1 MISKTYYRYIWL
13 LNLLLNARHP
23 LTFEEICMKWEECP
37 AFEGTLP
44 IRTFHEHRKG
54 VREMFGVNIACDK
67 SKGNVYYVENPEIL
81 EGNRAGKW
89 LLEKYSIPEGFT
101 AYLDMKDRILFEEIH
116 SGTRHIDDIME
127 AMRKNVEISVDYQ
140 KYDSEHAETFIMQPY
155 ALKVFNLRWY
165 LLGCIKGREGLR
177 NIALD
182 RIIAIEILNTRFEL
196 PKDFNAKRY
205 YSNYTGIYVDKNLPI
220 EKVKIRAYGTQVDY
234 LRSLPLHKS
243 QEEVYTKYREYSDFT
258 YRVCITPE
266 LISKILAMGDKVEV
280 LEPKSLREKIKEQ
293 LQITLNRYGN
303 E

>member
-1 MISKTYYRYIWL
+1 
-13 LNLLLNARHP
+13 
-23 LTFEEICMKWEECP
+23 
-37 AFEGTLP
+37 
-44 IRTFHEHRKG
+44 
-54 VREMFGVNIACDK
+54 
-67 SKGNVYYVENPEIL
+67 
-81 EGNRAGKW
+81 
-89 LLEKYSIPEGFT
+89 
-101 AYLDMKDRILFEEIH
+101 MKDRILFEEIH

-196 PKDFNAKRY
+196 PDDFNAKRY

-243 QEEVYTKYREYSDFT
+243 QAEVYTKYREYSDFT

-266 LISKILAMGDKVEV
+266 LITQLLAMGDSIEV
-280 LEPKSLREKIKEQ
+280 LEPESLRETIKGK
-293 LQITLNRYGN
+293 LQTSMERYKK
-303 E
+303 